1 MYVHSNKIL
10 IMEFSAGFK
19 NFLVQNAVAQK
30 LLSIL
35 IFTTITNNRLQ
46 LDILYRAIKTM
57 FFAGLDQST
66 IVEYK

>member
-19 NFLVQNAVAQK
+19 DFLVQNAVAQK

-35 IFTTITNNRLQ
+35 IFTTITNTVFPHIVSAET
-46 LDILYRAIKTM
+46 IL
-57 FFAGLDQST
+57 F
-66 IVEYK
+66 

>member
-46 LDILYRAIKTM
+46 LDILI
-57 FFAGLDQST
+57 GQSKLCFLQ
-66 IVEYK
+66 V